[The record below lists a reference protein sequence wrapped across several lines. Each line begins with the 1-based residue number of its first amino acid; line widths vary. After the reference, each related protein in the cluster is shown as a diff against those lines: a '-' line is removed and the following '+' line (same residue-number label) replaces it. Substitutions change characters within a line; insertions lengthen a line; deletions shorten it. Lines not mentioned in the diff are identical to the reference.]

1 LDIVSPESVGLSSA
15 RLARVSQAMSR
26 YVEQGKVAG
35 VVTLIARHSQIA
47 HFEAC
52 GVMDLEARQ
61 PMPLDAIFRI
71 YSQTKPI
78 TSAAVM
84 MLYEDGCFHLT
95 DPVSRFIPGFEQ
107 AKVFVRET
115 ESGVELADLEREI
128 TIRDLL
134 THTSGLIYGAPEGS
148 YLNTL
153 YRERIWGL
161 RERRPDL
168 SLQEMVQEITHLP
181 LAFQP
186 GSAWRYGLSADVLGY
201 LVEVVS
207 GMPFEAF
214 LQQRI
219 FGPLGMVDTGF
230 YVPADKLD
238 RFPAAYE
245 LAEGGGIEL
254 NDDPRT
260 SRFTKPPRNP
270 SGGAGLVST
279 TMDSLRFAQMMLNR
293 GELDGVRLLGR
304 KTVELMTMNHLPAG
318 MHPFAHPW
326 WGFGLGVAV
335 LIDLAPYQAL
345 GSLGTYEW
353 GGLPS
358 NEFWVDPQESLIGV
372 LMVQIIPDDA
382 YPIQND
388 FRTMTYQAIVD

>member
-1 LDIVSPESVGLSSA
+1 
-15 RLARVSQAMSR
+15 MSR
-26 YVEQGKVAG
+26 YVDEGKVAG
-35 VVTLIARHSQIA
+35 VVTLIARHGQIA

-52 GVMDLEARQ
+52 GYMDLETRE
-61 PMPLDAIFRI
+61 PMRRDAILRI
-71 YSQTKPI
+71 FSQTKPI

-95 DPVSRFIPGFEQ
+95 DPVSRFIPGFER
-107 AKVFVRET
+107 AKVVARDT
-115 ESGVELADLEREI
+115 GSSVELEDLAREI
-128 TIRDLL
+128 TIHDLL
-134 THTSGLIYGAPEGS
+134 THTSGIIYGGPEGS
-148 YLNTL
+148 YLGRL
-153 YRERIWGL
+153 YRERIWEL
-161 RERRPDL
+161 RGRE
-168 SLQEMVQEITHLP
+168 SEATLQEMVEELTQLP

-186 GSAWRYGLSADVLGY
+186 GSAWRYGMSADVLGY
-201 LVEVVS
+201 LVQVVS
-207 GMPFEAF
+207 GMPFADF
-214 LQQRI
+214 LQERI

-238 RFPAAYE
+238 RLAAAYE
-245 LAEGGGIEL
+245 LADEGGIEL
-254 NDDPRT
+254 NDGRRD
-260 SRFTKPPRNP
+260 SRYRKPPLNP

-335 LIDLAPYQAL
+335 MIDLAPYRAL
-345 GSLGTYEW
+345 GSVGTYEW

-372 LMVQIIPDDA
+372 LSVQIIPDDA

-388 FRTMTYQAIVD
+388 FRAMTYQAIVD